1 MATEARS
8 TAEPSTTTL
17 LGGII
22 SDFGDLIKQEVRFA
36 RAEIK
41 SDLLKTRE
49 AATILAIGV
58 AVASLS
64 ALLLAWMLVHLLHW
78 ATSTAQADPASIP
91 LWGCFGIV
99 ALVFAVVGGLLIM
112 SALRKFQSFNPL
124 PDQTVR
130 SLKENVQW
138 IANSK

>member
-1 MATEARS
+1 MSTEART
-8 TAEPSTTTL
+8 TAEPTTTSL

-36 RAEIK
+36 RAEVK

-49 AATILAIGV
+49 AATILGLGV

-64 ALLLAWMLVHLLHW
+64 GVLLAWMLVHLLHW
-78 ATSTAQADPASIP
+78 ATSETIP

-99 ALVFAVVGGLLIM
+99 GFVFALVGGLLIM
-112 SALRKFQSFNPL
+112 SGVRKFQSFNPL
-124 PDQTVR
+124 PDLTAQ